1 MAADNELR
9 LLSKAI
15 RDRNIMHLLEVGVQ
29 DDWFYVDENKVVWKF
44 LVSHWEKYGEVPTAV
59 TVKDNF
65 PNYRLLSVDDTIEY
79 LTDQLVEY
87 RKRQKTIE
95 VVQDAAGA
103 ISNGDHNL
111 AVELMSRGISQI
123 YDGEVRRSNE
133 YDLSANALERYDEYI
148 EVKSRPDGLLG
159 LPTGFKVMDQATAGL
174 QNGQLITII
183 APPKTGKSVLAM
195 QVAVNIH
202 EDGAVPMF
210 QSFEMTNREQQT
222 RHDAMRAHIS
232 HNRLIRGK
240 LKTAEEIKYHECL
253 ERLQEM
259 HKFYLADSVT
269 AMTVSALAAK
279 IEKVKPDVV
288 FLDGVYLM
296 TDEDSGET
304 NTPKALTNITRSL
317 KRLAM
322 RIEKP
327 IVITTQVL
335 EWKMR
340 KGKVEA
346 NTIGYSSSF
355 LQDSDVI
362 FALER
367 QDPEDDTARLLKIV
381 ASRNCG
387 PAEVDLLW
395 DWEHG
400 KFQEYGL

>member
-9 LLSKAI
+9 LLSRAI
-15 RDRNIMHLLEVGVQ
+15 RTRDISYMLEVGLQ
-29 DDWFYVDENKVVWKF
+29 ADWFYVDDNKTIWKF
-44 LVSHWEKYGEVPTAV
+44 IVSHWDKYGEVPTAT

-65 PNYRLLSVDDTIEY
+65 PNYRLLAVEDSIEY
-79 LTDQLVEY
+79 LTDQLIEY

-95 VVQDAAGA
+95 VVQDAANVLA
-103 ISNGDHNL
+103 NGDHNIAVDVMAKGL
-111 AVELMSRGISQI
+111 AHI
-123 YDGEVRRSNE
+123 YDSDLRKSSE
-133 YDLSANALERYDEYI
+133 YDLSSTALSRYDEYL
-148 EVKSRPDGLLG
+148 EVKTRPDGLLG
-159 LPTGFKVMDQATAGL
+159 LPTGFKVMDVATAGL

-202 EDGAVPMF
+202 EDGSVPMF

-240 LKTAEEIKYHECL
+240 LKTAEEIKYRDSL

-259 HKFYLADSVT
+259 HKFYLTDSVT

-279 IEKVKPDVV
+279 IDKVKPDVI

-296 TDEDSGET
+296 TDEESGET
-304 NTPKALTNITRSL
+304 NTPKALTGITRAL

-367 QDPEDDTARLLKIV
+367 QDPEDDTTRLLKIV

-387 PAEVDLLW
+387 PAEVDLIW

-400 KFQEYGL
+400 QFKEYGS